1 MHRFVKLVPRFI
13 RVLIFGMIESEFN
26 RVTAV
31 DVEALKLA
39 LLSRI
44 AGILEL

>member
-1 MHRFVKLVPRFI
+1 MHRFVKLVPKFI
-13 RVLIFGMIESEFN
+13 RTLIFGMIESEFG

-31 DVEALKLA
+31 DVDNLKIA

-44 AGILEL
+44 AGILDL